1 MGKKKQYKKKK
12 QQKENE
18 HPIVNNG
25 ICIRTTSP
33 DVDYFEDNDVAGEEA
48 TLNLIFWE
56 WFLKKS
62 EIIELIFHIG
72 IRRMAKQLSPL
83 KSSLQ
88 GNA

>member
-56 WFLKKS
+56 WYLKKS

-72 IRRMAKQLSPL
+72 IRIMQNNYHL
-83 KSSLQ
+83 
-88 GNA
+88 